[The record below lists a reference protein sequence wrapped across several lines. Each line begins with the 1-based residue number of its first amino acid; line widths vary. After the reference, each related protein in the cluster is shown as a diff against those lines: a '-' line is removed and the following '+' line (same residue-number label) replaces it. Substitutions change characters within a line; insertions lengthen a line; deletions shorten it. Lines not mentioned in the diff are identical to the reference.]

1 MFDGVRGLNAE
12 NTRLFKPG
20 RSPPSIA
27 SLAKLD
33 NTVRYGETTRREPDS
48 GLEASLLFCHDCL
61 AHLDDGSTLLNGLV
75 DEMLDLMPIEL
86 YLQGNGQ
93 MFE

>member
-27 SLAKLD
+27 SFANLD
-33 NTVRYGETTRREPDS
+33 DTVRYGETTRR
-48 GLEASLLFCHDCL
+48 GLNGGWEASLLLCHDCL
-61 AHLDDGSTLLNGLV
+61 AHLDDGSTLLNSLV
-75 DEMLDLMPIEL
+75 DEMLDLMLIEL
-86 YLQGNGQ
+86 YLQGIGQ